1 MFSGKKRAAP
11 ESFESEF
18 PVSFQRT
25 ELFTRSAQPYRP
37 STMPPRSV
45 AKALRMARGRKTRV
59 MSRKRKGYSTV
70 PRSRGIYAVGE
81 MKYFDTERTITAVLA
96 STNWTGTEFPPNVG
110 TPTTLCCP
118 VQGTAINQ
126 RIGREVTVYKV
137 KVRGLINVDPAAGV
151 STADTASICRLA
163 LVHDTQTNAA
173 QAQGED
179 IFAAPT
185 TGTALH
191 AISSFQS
198 LANTG
203 RFRVLKDKWIKLQ
216 NPSATGSPTAAD
228 VIQYGLIQRFSF
240 NIRYKNGI
248 KVRFNATNGG
258 TIADIVDN
266 SWCVYAATNNAQLVP
281 AIMYNARVSFKE

>member
-1 MFSGKKRAAP
+1 M
-11 ESFESEF
+11 
-18 PVSFQRT
+18 
-25 ELFTRSAQPYRP
+25 
-37 STMPPRSV
+37 
-45 AKALRMARGRKTRV
+45 RMARGRKTRV

-81 MKYFDTERTITAVLA
+81 MKYFDTERTATAVPA

-126 RIGREVTVYKV
+126 RVGRECTVYKV
-137 KVRGLINVDPAAGV
+137 KVRGVINIPAQAAQSAGENP
-151 STADTASICRLA
+151 SLCRIA
-163 LVHDTQTNAA
+163 MVCDTQTNAA

-185 TGTALH
+185 TANSLH
-191 AISSFQS
+191 VISSFQS

-203 RFRVLKDKWIKLQ
+203 RFRVIKDKWIKLQ
-216 NPSATGSPTAAD
+216 NANQTNDAAATGNL
-228 VIQYGLIQRFSF
+228 VQNGLIARFSF
-240 NIRYKNGI
+240 NVRYKNGV

-266 SWCVYAATNNAQLVP
+266 SWCVYATASEIGYAPTIVYQ
-281 AIMYNARVSFKE
+281 ARVSFKE